1 MVARHQTPTPRST
14 KVWFGRNRARAPL
27 VPTLVASE
35 TFQPDIPTRGQRISV
50 LVDGY
55 VRLVDWMGDDL
66 SVVNAARASYMK
78 EATAF
83 RAGDERL
90 VAYLAR
96 HGHHSPFRHA
106 VVSLEIKAPLMV
118 ARQWFKYRVGGA
130 HTPDSAE
137 MLGLAISP
145 ELADALEWVGQ
156 GDDGG
161 DGSGDLL
168 QARNEASWRYVT
180 LPPEFYVPSV
190 ANGSPW
196 RAKPA
201 NTKQGSAGPVDPG
214 IDIEATARLW
224 KLIADAIGHYDW
236 ALEAGIS
243 AEQARL
249 FLPAYALHTVWR
261 WTASVQAIAHFLAQR
276 LGEDAQGEIQAYARA
291 LDSLVTPL
299 FPHALGTLVPR

>member
-1 MVARHQTPTPRST
+1 M
-14 KVWFGRNRARAPL
+14 
-27 VPTLVASE
+27 
-35 TFQPDIPTRGQRISV
+35 

-78 EATAF
+78 EATSF
-83 RAGDERL
+83 RAPDERL

-118 ARQWFKYRVGGA
+118 ARQWFKYRVGAA

-137 MLGLAISP
+137 MLGLEVPP
-145 ELADALEWVGQ
+145 ETANALGWVGQ

-161 DGSGDLL
+161 DGTGDLL
-168 QARNEASWRYVT
+168 QARNEASRRYVT
-180 LPPEFYVPSV
+180 LPPEFYVPD
-190 ANGSPW
+190 ATNGSPW
-196 RAKPA
+196 RGKPA
-201 NTKQGSAGPVDPG
+201 NTKQGSAGPVDLDVG
-214 IDIEATARLW
+214 SEAARRLRA
-224 KLIADAIGHYDW
+224 LISEAIRHYDW
-236 ALEAGIS
+236 ALAAGIS

-261 WTASVQAIAHFLAQR
+261 WTASVQAVAHFLVQR

-291 LDSLVTPL
+291 LDTLVTPL
-299 FPHALGTLVPR
+299 FPHALGTLVPRP

>member
-1 MVARHQTPTPRST
+1 MDTPETP
-14 KVWFGRNRARAPL
+14 NPL
-27 VPTLVASE
+27 A
-35 TFQPDIPTRGQRISV
+35 PTRGQRLPV
-50 LVDGY
+50 LTDGY

-78 EATAF
+78 EATTF
-83 RAGDERL
+83 RAADERL

-118 ARQWFKYRVGGA
+118 ARQWFKYRVGAA

-137 MLGLAISP
+137 MLGMPISP
-145 ELADALEWVGQ
+145 ELAHALGWLGQ

-168 QARNEASWRYVT
+168 QARNEASRRYVT
-180 LPPEFYVPSV
+180 LPPEFYVPDA
-190 ANGSPW
+190 ANGNPW
-196 RAKPA
+196 RAKPE
-201 NTKQGSAGPVDPG
+201 TSKQGSAGAVAAAVDH
-214 IDIEATARLW
+214 EATSRLSN
-224 KLIADAIGHYDW
+224 LISEAIQHYEW
-236 ALEAGIS
+236 ALNAGIS

-261 WTASVQAIAHFLAQR
+261 WTASIQAIAHFLAQR

-291 LDSLVTPL
+291 IATLVVPL
-299 FPHALGTLVPR
+299 FPHALGTLSHT